1 LKLKLRSGM
10 QQPCHCSS
18 EENHKRCKEYTRIME
33 GEVKNVVR
41 DVLITLR
48 YKDDV
53 ILKSFYE

>member
-1 LKLKLRSGM
+1 M